1 MEENTLAME
10 LLHQI
15 KSTTRKWFIAFIILL
30 VMFFASNLAWLYA
43 WNLPVE
49 DTDTTTTNTYDYDV
63 DREDDGNAVYNESG
77 EVHINGESTNNKD
90 SNN

>member
-1 MEENTLAME
+1 MNRRMEENTLAME

-15 KSTTRKWFIAFIILL
+15 KSNTKKWFIAFIIVL

-49 DTDTTTTNTYDYDV
+49 NTTTTYDADSEYS
-63 DREDDGNAVYNESG
+63 GNAIINDSG
-77 EVHINGESTNNKD
+77 EVNVNGKSDKD
-90 SNN
+90 SQSN